1 MSYPVHKRLAS
12 FLLAVALISTGCVD
26 IGYDGPFGKIHVKQI
41 PFRGCTNTTMKILDV
56 PQSGSQAGTTAS
68 RNRFGQYR
76 RTRATPVNTN
86 STAQQAARNRLSAAS
101 EAWRGLTDAQRE
113 AWNSFA
119 DEHPQAD
126 SLGQIVTLSGHQFYV
141 GVICAL
147 AAGGYAA
154 VTTPD
159 STAPGSSPAVGAST
173 LTVAGFS
180 VVFGTN
186 PVPAGEALLLE
197 SSPPLSQGR
206 SFNGDFRLVKVRA
219 AAAASSLVKADMEA
233 KFGTLI
239 AGQKFFLRAS
249 YITSTGVRSA
259 YGTAT
264 VIVT

>member
-1 MSYPVHKRLAS
+1 MAL
-12 FLLAVALISTGCVD
+12 FLLAVTLSVSGCLRFD
-26 IGYDGPFGKIHVKQI
+26 YDGPFGKIHLI
-41 PFRGCTNTTMKILDV
+41 PMVPHEAHTNTMKILDV
-56 PQSGSQAGTTAS
+56 PQSGSQAGTTSS

-101 EAWRGLTDAQRE
+101 EAWRGLTDVQRE

-147 AAGGYAA
+147 AAGGYGA
-154 VTTPD
+154 VTAPD
-159 STAPGSSPAVGAST
+159 PTAPGAAPAVGAST

-180 VVFGTN
+180 VAFGTN

-197 SSPPLSQGR
+197 ASPPLSQGR
-206 SFNGDFRLVKVRA
+206 AFNGDFRLVKVRA
-219 AAAASSLVKADMEA
+219 AAAASTLVKVDMEA

-239 AGQKFFLRAS
+239 AGQKYFLRAS

-259 YGTAT
+259 FATTT
-264 VIVT
+264 VIIT